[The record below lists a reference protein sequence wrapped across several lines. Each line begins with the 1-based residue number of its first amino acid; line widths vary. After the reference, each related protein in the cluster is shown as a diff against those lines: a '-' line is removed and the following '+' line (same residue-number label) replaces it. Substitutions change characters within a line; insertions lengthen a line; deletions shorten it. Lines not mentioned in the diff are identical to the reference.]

1 MGKPNNIGIT
11 IGIGRFLPKCQYLN
25 PNGGLSWK
33 RINSETLNAKTRCD
47 LWPENAGYQKTSSQ
61 LPYALYS
68 RANSYET
75 CGPRRDITDIPQLI
89 IVRYKRNATEDSIK
103 IEEKKPKNML
113 EAFLNDDVDP
123 VSQLVAR
130 YNGSEESSEIIKWI
144 SQIIEDA
151 KTPTLVPEDADPIWS
166 VGAKTIL
173 SKGTGMKPRIGS
185 IMNGIHN
192 RLGDP
197 RIGPVLLLGALMSF
211 GGIWL
216 RRSQSTH
223 PSQSNNQTQPSK
235 KDDEDRPNQRR
246 KKRVVSNQDCPPSI
260 TDTEP
265 KDAYQ
270 MPLSDSDSA

>member
-1 MGKPNNIGIT
+1 MEYIT
-11 IGIGRFLPKCQYLN
+11 MIKTLH
-25 PNGGLSWK
+25 
-33 RINSETLNAKTRCD
+33 RI
-47 LWPENAGYQKTSSQ
+47 
-61 LPYALYS
+61 
-68 RANSYET
+68 
-75 CGPRRDITDIPQLI
+75 
-89 IVRYKRNATEDSIK
+89 
-103 IEEKKPKNML
+103 L
-113 EAFLNDDVDP
+113 EALSTVDNDQPSSLAAVALKEKRLTFTWLNGEA
-123 VSQLVAR
+123 QQ
-130 YNGSEESSEIIKWI
+130 IIKWI
-144 SQIIEDA
+144 SQIIEDGDSRELPFFRA
-151 KTPTLVPEDADPIWS
+151 KTLALVPEDADPIWS

-173 SKGTGMKPRIGS
+173 SKGTGMKQRIGS
-185 IMNGIHN
+185 IMNGIRN

-246 KKRVVSNQDCPPSI
+246 KKRAVSNQDCPPSI

-270 MPLSDSDSA
+270 MPLSDSDSE

>member
-1 MGKPNNIGIT
+1 
-11 IGIGRFLPKCQYLN
+11 
-25 PNGGLSWK
+25 
-33 RINSETLNAKTRCD
+33 
-47 LWPENAGYQKTSSQ
+47 
-61 LPYALYS
+61 
-68 RANSYET
+68 
-75 CGPRRDITDIPQLI
+75 
-89 IVRYKRNATEDSIK
+89 
-103 IEEKKPKNML
+103 ML

-123 VSQLVAR
+123 ASQLFAR
-130 YNGSEESSEIIKWI
+130 YNGSEESLER
-144 SQIIEDA
+144 A
-151 KTPTLVPEDADPIWS
+151 KTPALVPENADPIWS

-173 SKGTGMKPRIGS
+173 SKGSGMKQRIGS

-223 PSQSNNQTQPSK
+223 PSQSNNQTQLSK

-246 KKRVVSNQDCPPSI
+246 KKRAVSNQDCPLSI

-270 MPLSDSDSA
+270 MPLSGSNSE